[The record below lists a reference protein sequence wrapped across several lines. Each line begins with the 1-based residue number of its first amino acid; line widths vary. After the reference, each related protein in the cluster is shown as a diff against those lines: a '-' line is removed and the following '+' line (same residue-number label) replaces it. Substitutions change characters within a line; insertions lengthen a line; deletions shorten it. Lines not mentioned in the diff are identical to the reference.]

1 MQESGKKT
9 FLGLNEDEN
18 GPYDIVIL
26 PIPYEITTSYREGTE
41 FGPEACIDASSQV
54 ELYDEMLDDD
64 LPSGFKIFTSE
75 PWDNDVS
82 SLKEALLSIEKY
94 SIEWVNGNQFP
105 IFLGGEHG
113 MLLPII
119 RSLRKH
125 PKISG
130 KLEDLTI
137 IQIDAHADLRD
148 ELNGEKFSHGT
159 VIRRILDEGVG
170 RIIQI
175 GVRAY
180 SSEEKEIIETDNRI
194 ETWFSKDLISLN
206 SDFSK
211 WNMMIDTIKKLSGP
225 IWLSF
230 DIDGLDGVLV
240 PATGTPVPGGL
251 SFWGANKI
259 IEELFNSKNATVIG
273 ADINEISTSPGTN
286 LTEFSAALI
295 AKKIVCCHL
304 NEKLSI

>member
-94 SIEWVNGNQFP
+94 STEWVNGDQFP

-113 MLLPII
+113 MLLPIV

-130 KLEDLTI
+130 KLENLTV

-230 DIDGLDGVLV
+230 DIDGLDGFLV

-259 IEELFNSKNATVIG
+259 IEELFNSENATVIG
-273 ADINEISTSPGTN
+273 ADVNEISTSPDTN

-295 AKKIVCCHL
+295 AKKIVCCHIIQ
-304 NEKLSI
+304 N

>member
-9 FLGLNEDEN
+9 FLGLNEEEN

-94 SIEWVNGNQFP
+94 STEWVNGNQFP

-113 MLLPII
+113 MLLPIV

-130 KLEDLTI
+130 KLENLTV

-180 SSEEKEIIETDNRI
+180 SSEEKKLLKLII
-194 ETWFSKDLISLN
+194 
-206 SDFSK
+206 
-211 WNMMIDTIKKLSGP
+211 
-225 IWLSF
+225 
-230 DIDGLDGVLV
+230 GLKHGFL
-240 PATGTPVPGGL
+240 
-251 SFWGANKI
+251 KI
-259 IEELFNSKNATVIG
+259 
-273 ADINEISTSPGTN
+273 
-286 LTEFSAALI
+286 
-295 AKKIVCCHL
+295 
-304 NEKLSI
+304 

>member
-1 MQESGKKT
+1 MQESDKKT

-82 SLKEALLSIEKY
+82 SLNEALLSIEKY

-159 VIRRILDEGVG
+159 VIRRVLDEGVG

-211 WNMMIDTIKKLSGP
+211 WNMMIDTIKELSGP

-273 ADINEISTSPGTN
+273 ADINEISTSPDTN

>member
-1 MQESGKKT
+1 
-9 FLGLNEDEN
+9 
-18 GPYDIVIL
+18 
-26 PIPYEITTSYREGTE
+26 
-41 FGPEACIDASSQV
+41 
-54 ELYDEMLDDD
+54 MLDDD

-82 SLKEALLSIEKY
+82 SLKEALMSIEKY
-94 SIEWVNGNQFP
+94 STEWVNGNQFP

-113 MLLPII
+113 MLLPIV

-130 KLEDLTI
+130 KLENLTV

-230 DIDGLDGVLV
+230 DIDGLDGFLV

-259 IEELFNSKNATVIG
+259 IEELFNSENATVIG
-273 ADINEISTSPGTN
+273 ADVNEISTSPDTN

-295 AKKIVCCHL
+295 AKKIVCCHINTKL
-304 NEKLSI
+304 NT

>member
-1 MQESGKKT
+1 MQESDKKT

-82 SLKEALLSIEKY
+82 SLNEALLSIEKY

-211 WNMMIDTIKKLSGP
+211 WNMMIDTIKELSGP

-273 ADINEISTSPGTN
+273 ADINEISTSPDTN

-295 AKKIVCCHL
+295 AKKIVCCHI
-304 NEKLSI
+304 NGKLSI